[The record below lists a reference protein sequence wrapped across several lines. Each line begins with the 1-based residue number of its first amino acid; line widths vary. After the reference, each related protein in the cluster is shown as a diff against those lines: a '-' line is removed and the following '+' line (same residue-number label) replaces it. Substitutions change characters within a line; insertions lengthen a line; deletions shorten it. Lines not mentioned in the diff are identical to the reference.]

1 VKINKALFLI
11 PTVLD
16 YASMICYYTA
26 LNFIP
31 GSVYQILRGGT
42 VLTTFLFTVLLL
54 KTKTQKFQLIGG
66 GVVLFGLS
74 VVGVGNYLLG
84 VKSSTE
90 QE

>member
-1 VKINKALFLI
+1 
-11 PTVLD
+11 
-16 YASMICYYTA
+16 MICYYTA

-66 GVVLFGLS
+66 GVVLLGLS

>member
-1 VKINKALFLI
+1 
-11 PTVLD
+11 
-16 YASMICYYTA
+16 MICYYTA

-84 VKSSTE
+84 VKS
-90 QE
+90 